1 MAVRSMGVV
10 CWAGL
15 IYRKYCP
22 VVLLPKLFGRVRLAM
37 QGQEDLRMVSC
48 EGDSSAFLGA

>member
-10 CWAGL
+10 YWAGL

-22 VVLLPKLFGRVRLAM
+22 AVLLPKLFGIVLLAIHGQHLRRVPC
-37 QGQEDLRMVSC
+37 QGVP
-48 EGDSSAFLGA
+48 SAFLGA